1 MISVKKLRKA
11 YGQILA
17 VEDVSFEVARGEVVG
32 FLGPNGA
39 GKTTTIRMLTCFMA
53 PTSGTAVVAGHDILQ
68 DPLGVRQAI
77 GYLPENAP
85 LYTDMRVF
93 EYLKWVAEIRGF
105 RGDELRRRMR
115 RAVDLCALE
124 KVVARTIGELSK
136 GYRQR
141 VGLAHA
147 LLHDPDVLILDEPWS
162 GLDPNQ
168 IVESRDLIRRISENK
183 TIILSTHIL
192 TEVEATCSRAIII
205 NAGKVV
211 ADSTPK
217 QLRAGAEGDAV
228 VVARID
234 LGAAEVTVD
243 EVIDRMRR
251 IDGVRD
257 ARMRQGGAGANGSRE
272 TGRVLDIEIAPAG
285 TTGLSTVGHS
295 LVERVIAEKWKLV
308 ELRSQVP
315 TLEDVFRQ
323 ITGARSAPTI
333 RG

>member
-11 YGQILA
+11 YGDVLA
-17 VEDVSFEVARGEVVG
+17 VQNVSFEVAKGEVVG

-39 GKTTTIRMLTCFMA
+39 GKTTTIKMLTCYMA
-53 PTSGTAVVAGHDILQ
+53 PTSGTAAIAGHDILR
-68 DPLGVRQAI
+68 DPLAVRQTI

-85 LYTDMRVF
+85 LYAEMRVF
-93 EYLKWVAEIRGF
+93 EYLKWVGEVRGF

-124 KVVARTIGELSK
+124 KVIGRTIGELSK

-168 IVESRDLIRRISENK
+168 IVESRDLIRRIGENK
-183 TIILSTHIL
+183 TIVLSTHIL

-205 NAGKVV
+205 NAGQVV

-217 QLRAGAEGDAV
+217 QLRASARGDAV

-234 LGAAEVTVD
+234 LGATEVTADEAVD
-243 EVIDRMRR
+243 KMRR
-251 IDGVRD
+251 IVGVRD
-257 ARMRQGGAGANGSRE
+257 ARMRLGETGSNGSHA
-272 TGRVLDIEIAPAG
+272 TGRVLDVELSAEGSAG
-285 TTGLSTVGHS
+285 LGALGHS
-295 LVERVIAEKWKLV
+295 LAERVIAEKWMLV

-315 TLEDVFRQ
+315 TLEEVFRQ
-323 ITGARSAPTI
+323 LTGARSAPTI